1 MEETD
6 AVQNMDTMQ
15 DEAAARERVAAN
27 RQRAMD
33 GLGLRLAQRFVTYES
48 ERKPAEDKWIRNLR
62 QFLGEYDPEVK
73 SQLSADRSQAYP
85 RVTRVKCMTTVA
97 RLMHMMFPSSE
108 KNWTVSPSPVPN
120 LPMEVMQPL
129 LAQVQQMAMEAQQS
143 GAPVNLSE
151 LVEAAV
157 VEEAE
162 VRARRMEKEIED
174 QLAEL
179 GGGRTLDYIALCRK
193 VVASGVIYGA
203 GVLGGP
209 FVREQMQRTW
219 ATDPV
224 TGMVTPQETS
234 VMRPQYEFVPLW
246 DYYPDMSAKTWDQMD
261 GQFQRYVMSRHQVR
275 ALADRPDFFGDVIKE
290 YLAKNQSGNYMR
302 KTYETELKS
311 MGVTS
316 YVGDGQGRKYELLR
330 WEGYVYANE
339 LAEAGIDVPD
349 DMLSEDVLA
358 SVWLLGNK
366 VVKADLNPWY
376 RLTGDPG
383 VKMYHH
389 FVYEEDDTA
398 LIGNGVPN
406 ILRDSQLAIAAA
418 ARMALDNGAVTCG
431 PQIEVNLDLLRPD
444 QDLKSIGAFRAWYR
458 EGTGADAA
466 IPAIREIKLDAH
478 VPELISLMDV
488 FKNFADMET
497 FVNPATGGDMSAG
510 PSEPF
515 RTATGASILKGDA
528 ALPFK
533 DVVRNFDSFTQSVIG
548 SLLAFN
554 DNLSVKQDIKGD
566 YQVIPRGAMS
576 LVAKEIRGML
586 LDQYLMSLQ
595 PEERPFVKW
604 YDMTKERGATRD
616 MPVDKIYVSEKEAE
630 GIMQQQSERAAKEA
644 QDQEELMRASVRKIL
659 AESLKNLTQADK
671 NNAAAA
677 TAVFKTMLEGLQNGV
692 TPQEVAAVGNAGNYV
707 PVQNGP
713 GQPGGGGLPAQPQ
726 GEFADTIGFG

>member
-1 MEETD
+1 MEQVD
-6 AVQNMDTMQ
+6 AVQELDTMQ
-15 DEAAARERVAAN
+15 QERISAN

-33 GLGLRLAQRFVTYES
+33 ELGLRLASRFTTYES
-48 ERKPAEDKWIRNLR
+48 ERKPAEDKWIKNLR
-62 QFLGEYDPEVK
+62 QFLGEYDPDVK
-73 SQLSADRSQAYP
+73 AQLSNDRSQAYP
-85 RVTRVKCMTTVA
+85 RVTRVKCITTVA

-108 KNWTVSPSPVPN
+108 KNWSVEATPVPN

-129 LAQVQQMAMEAQQS
+129 LAQVQQMAMQAQQA
-143 GAPVNLSE
+143 GEPVDVSA

-157 VEEAE
+157 AEEAA
-162 VRARRMEKEIED
+162 VRAKRMEKEIED
-174 QLAEL
+174 QLVEL
-179 GGGRTLDYIALCRK
+179 GGGRSLDYIALCRK
-193 VVASGVIYGA
+193 VVMSGVIYGA

-209 FVREQMQRTW
+209 FVREQKQRTW
-219 ATDPV
+219 MTDPM
-224 TGMVTPQETS
+224 TGMLTPQETT

-246 DYYPDMSAKTWDQMD
+246 DYYPDMSAKTWEQMD

-275 ALADRPDFFGDVIKE
+275 ALADRPDFMGDVVKE

-302 KTYETELKS
+302 KTYETELKA

-339 LAEAGIDVPD
+339 LAEAGIDVPEG
-349 DMLSEDVLA
+349 MMSEDVLA
-358 SVWLLGNK
+358 SIWLLGNR
-366 VVKADLNPWY
+366 VIKAELNPWY
-376 RLTGDPG
+376 KLTGDPS
-383 VKMYHH
+383 VKMYHQ

-398 LIGNGVPN
+398 LIGNGLPN
-406 ILRDSQLAIAAA
+406 VMRDSQLAIAAS

-431 PQIEVNLDLLRPD
+431 PQVEVNLDLLRPD

-466 IPAIREIKLDAH
+466 VPAIREIKLDGH
-478 VPELISLMDV
+478 IPELINLMSV
-488 FKNFADMET
+488 FKDMADMET
-497 FVNPATGGDMSAG
+497 FVSPATGGDMADG

-533 DVVRNFDSFTQSVIG
+533 DVVRNFDNFTQSVIG
-548 SLLAFN
+548 SLVAFN
-554 DNLSVKQDIKGD
+554 QHLSIKSEIKGD
-566 YQVIPRGAMS
+566 YQVMPRGAMS

-604 YDMTKERGATRD
+604 YDMTKERGSTRD

-713 GQPGGGGLPAQPQ
+713 RQSGGNSVSAQPGG
-726 GEFADTIGFG
+726 EFASTIGFG